1 MTEREIRDALTSITV
16 SVPVVARVL
25 GISRSLA
32 YRAAKSGEIEC
43 ITVGRSIRVPTA
55 PLRKKLGFEDARAA

>member
-1 MTEREIRDALTSITV
+1 MTEREIRDALTPGI
-16 SVPVVARVL
+16 VPVPVIARVL
-25 GISRSLA
+25 GISRALA

-55 PLRKKLGFEDARAA
+55 PLRKKLGLEDTRAA